1 MSPVIVKK
9 SKGYYGG
16 EAYQGRYEALFMPI
30 QVTGMRLMKNE
41 TRTTKDFQH
50 RIIWNLGILWMLI
63 QKTLYQE

>member
-1 MSPVIVKK
+1 MGNMSPVIVKK

-41 TRTTKDFQH
+41 TCTTKDFQH
-50 RIIWNLGILWMLI
+50 RIIWN
-63 QKTLYQE
+63 